1 MPGLPL
7 DAPRTDALRR
17 AADHIAE
24 AWASFDHARDGQ
36 PLLDDALARVLAGGL
51 PEQPTPV
58 LTALDDAAQVLD
70 ESLAPARPRY
80 FAFVGSS
87 GLEVG
92 VLADALA
99 SCYDVNLATHAGV
112 ADLVERQ
119 ALDWVARFI
128 GFPASGGAFTSGGM
142 ISNLTALAAA
152 RENALPAIRETG
164 SRRPAGRPLLLGRG
178 PLQRPAR
185 GGGARPR
192 RRQRAVDPDRRPA
205 ADARRGGGGRG
216 RPRPRRRDHA
226 GGGGRHC
233 RHDADRRG
241 RPDRRARRRLRR
253 ARRVAA
259 RRRRVRRCRPPRAPA
274 TRSLFAGLERA
285 DSVVV
290 DAHKWLYLPKACGV
304 VLVRERAALER
315 AFVHDEAY
323 MLHGDD
329 GLNAVD
335 RTLEYS
341 RPFRA
346 LKLWLAFRVHGAAAF
361 REAIADNV
369 ALARRLADTVRAHDE
384 LELVVPEPQL
394 STVPFRHAPPGVA
407 DLDAHNLALVEALQH
422 DSRVYVSSAEID
434 GHVCLRPC
442 IVNFRTT
449 AADVDALVEVT
460 LELGR
465 ELAGA
470 TRTS

>member
-1 MPGLPL
+1 LPL

-51 PEQPTPV
+51 PEHPTPV
-58 LTALDDAAQVLD
+58 LTALDDAAQALD

-119 ALDWVARFI
+119 ALDWVARFV

-142 ISNLTALAAA
+142 ISNLTALTAA
-152 RENALPAIRETG
+152 RESALPAVRETG
-164 SRRPAGRPLLLGRG
+164 LAGRPAALYCSAEAHYSVQRAAEVLGIGAGNVRAIAIDG
-178 PLQRPAR
+178 DRRMVPAATAEAIDR
-185 GGGARPR
+185 DVADGIAPVAVVATAGTTLTG
-192 RRQRAVDPDRRPA
+192 AVDPIDALAEICGARGVWLHVDGAYGLPA
-205 ADARRGGGGRG
+205 A
-216 RPRPRRRDHA
+216 
-226 GGGGRHC
+226 
-233 RHDADRRG
+233 
-241 RPDRRARRRLRR
+241 
-253 ARRVAA
+253 AA
-259 RRRRVRRCRPPRAPA
+259 PV

-315 AFVHDEAY
+315 AFIHDESY
-323 MLHGDD
+323 MLHADD

-369 ALARRLADTVRAHDE
+369 ALARRLADTIRAEPE
-384 LELVVPEPQL
+384 LELVVAEPQL
-394 STVPFRHAPPGVA
+394 SAVPFRHVPPGV
-407 DLDAHNLALVEALQH
+407 DDVDAHNLALVEALQH

-434 GHVCLRPC
+434 GHACLRPC
-442 IVNFRTT
+442 IVNYRTT
-449 AADVDALVEVT
+449 AEDVDALVEVA

>member
-51 PEQPTPV
+51 PEHPTPV
-58 LTALDDAAQVLD
+58 LTALDDAAQALD

-119 ALDWVARFI
+119 ALDWVARFV

-142 ISNLTALAAA
+142 ISNLTALTAA
-152 RENALPAIRETG
+152 RESALPAVRETG
-164 SRRPAGRPLLLGRG
+164 LAGRPAALYCSAEAHYSVQRAAEVLGIGAGNVRAIAIDG
-178 PLQRPAR
+178 DRRMVPAATAEAIDR
-185 GGGARPR
+185 DVADGIAPVAVVATAGTTLTG
-192 RRQRAVDPDRRPA
+192 AVDPIDALAEICGARGVWLHVDGAYGLPA
-205 ADARRGGGGRG
+205 A
-216 RPRPRRRDHA
+216 
-226 GGGGRHC
+226 
-233 RHDADRRG
+233 
-241 RPDRRARRRLRR
+241 
-253 ARRVAA
+253 AA
-259 RRRRVRRCRPPRAPA
+259 PV

-315 AFVHDEAY
+315 AFIHDEAY
-323 MLHGDD
+323 MLHADD

-369 ALARRLADTVRAHDE
+369 ALARRLADTIRAEPE
-384 LELVVPEPQL
+384 LELVVADPQL
-394 STVPFRHAPPGVA
+394 SAVPFRHVPPGV
-407 DLDAHNLALVEALQH
+407 DDVDAHNLALVEALQH

-434 GHVCLRPC
+434 GHACLRPC
-442 IVNFRTT
+442 IVNYRTT
-449 AADVDALVEVT
+449 AEDVDALVEVA